1 MASFFDEYSDT
12 RLLSKVLY
20 LHFIEEVSQTEI
32 AKNLGL
38 SVPKVNRLIK
48 KGRSNGMVK
57 VQLHLPF
64 QHLLAL
70 EDRLK
75 DLYTLEEAI
84 IVPKLSSSED
94 SILQSIGE
102 SAAKYFLD
110 HLRDGD
116 IIALSGGRALH
127 TMIANINP
135 KRKYDV
141 KVVPAV
147 GGVQGSLFAD
157 INYLAAKLANRL
169 GGTAYQ
175 LLAPAFVDT
184 KEERESL
191 FSLRHVSEIVEM
203 AKNAQIAIF
212 GIGSLTPET
221 SSYFQFTSLS
231 SQEVRQIAED
241 TCGVG
246 QIFAHMYNKDGE
258 ICSQG
263 LSNRIIGIS
272 LDDLK
277 NIPIRIAVAGL
288 EHKSQSIAG
297 ALQGGYPTA
306 LVSYENTAENV
317 IKIHEAQ
324 FPPASTRL

>member
-1 MASFFDEYSDT
+1 MTSFFDQYSDT

-32 AKNLGL
+32 AKSLGL

-48 KGRSNGMVK
+48 KGRAEGMVK

-64 QHLLAL
+64 QHLL
-70 EDRLK
+70 EIENK
-75 DLYTLEEAI
+75 IKHLYKLEEAI
-84 IVPKLSSSED
+84 IVPKLSSSDE
-94 SILQSIGE
+94 SILQSIGQ

-116 IIALSGGRALH
+116 IIAVSGGRALH
-127 TMIANINP
+127 TMIEYLTP
-135 KRKYDV
+135 KRKYKI

-157 INYLAAKLANRL
+157 VNYLAAQLANRL

-184 KEERESL
+184 PEERESL

-221 SSYFQFTSLS
+221 SSYFQFTSLP
-231 SQEVRQIAED
+231 SQEVHRIARE

-246 QIFAHMYNKDGE
+246 QILAHMYNKDGR
-258 ICSQG
+258 ICSEE
-263 LSNRIIGIS
+263 LSSRVIGIR
-272 LDDLK
+272 LEELK
-277 NIPIRIAVAGL
+277 SIPIRIAIAGL
-288 EHKSQSIAG
+288 EHKTQSIAG
-297 ALQGGYPTA
+297 ALQGGYPTT
-306 LVSYENTAENV
+306 LVSYESTAENI

-324 FPPASTRL
+324 SNPAQ